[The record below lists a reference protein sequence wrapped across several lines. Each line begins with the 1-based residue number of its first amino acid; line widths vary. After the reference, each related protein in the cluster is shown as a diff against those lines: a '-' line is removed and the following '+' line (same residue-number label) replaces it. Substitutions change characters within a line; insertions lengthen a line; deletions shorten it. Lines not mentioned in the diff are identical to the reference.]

1 MNVSKELDVFWYELR
16 LNAWHDLYVQK
27 NYAFDSQNAII
38 KMDKEFD
45 EFLERKGWKNEK
57 R

>member
-27 NYAFDSQNAII
+27 NYAFDSQNAIE
-38 KMDKEFD
+38 KLDKEFD
-45 EFLERKGWKNEK
+45 KFLEDYRSVK
-57 R
+57 